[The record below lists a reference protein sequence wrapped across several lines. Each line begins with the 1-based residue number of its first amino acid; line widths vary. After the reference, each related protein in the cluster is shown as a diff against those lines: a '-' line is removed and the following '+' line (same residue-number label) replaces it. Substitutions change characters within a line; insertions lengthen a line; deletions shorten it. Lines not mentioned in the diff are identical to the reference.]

1 MSTAIKT
8 FKKFSF
14 LFIILTTLI
23 VGACLTA
30 IITYADTFYTVR
42 IEYKFKDGTPAHD
55 AYVAAYRSGANVN
68 TTVTNPEITGF
79 TPMTAIEGG
88 NAALTTELNYS
99 DLSENKN
106 ITVYYIAGL
115 TKYRAMYYKQNIYD
129 DLYTRDNTVN
139 VRYTDRYG
147 LTGTNPTELE
157 GEANK
162 PEGYEGFT
170 NLFHE
175 PDAIAADGSTVF
187 RVYYDRNYYTVNFDL
202 GSGGYGVDAVYAK
215 YESIYHI
222 GEPKR
227 AGYTFKGWV
236 LTNKDGDKFYDN
248 NNVEIKGDEEKSL
261 DEKLIEK
268 AFEHHNGTVPAHNV
282 YYKAIWEATT
292 TKYSIVYWMERPES
306 TATLEQLEAQATSP
320 DLRRLVT
327 KNYYVV
333 VAKDFENV
341 SSNTTINYEEMI
353 RNQDFFYTDAA
364 HTVNRNLHT
373 EFPSMSSSQLDDLNG
388 QGRFFEVNTF
398 LTRKNFFDS
407 LITEGEEPETLPNKE
422 IAGDGTTRINVYY
435 DRKDFNMKFFYAR
448 EEIST
453 GKVGLTYSTKFFSK
467 SNYPDTEY
475 QKALSHE
482 LITGNGQWVNI
493 ADELPHIKDKYKVE
507 NGGILTELHED
518 YNGYRYYYYQVSAK
532 YNEPLKG
539 KWITDPVT
547 DVHKKSSNDPNQMCK
562 SASWAVEFGTKYYY
576 DHNTSS
582 PNYTIKG
589 VYERL
594 GKDLMFR
601 DRTSNYQELHYLVS
615 WTNTSTSGDWNDG
628 IERVL
633 NFKYQNYLE
642 LLPKEVVICQNDSK
656 NGPAQVKASGGY
668 VDVRTFQTIV
678 NGQSVTK
685 WYGLKAD
692 QIINTID
699 SGSQYPYKSDPSK
712 RSENNGNIRSDQTA
726 AEITGFKLENKPKSS
741 PFMTTDNTEID
752 WSEDAPTDRHATINF
767 FYRRLDYTLK
777 FRNGNYVDKVFDQEA
792 GNGVA
797 YGVSLNKKYADG
809 ENAGEYIYKYTPEYH
824 NPDLKDFYEFKGW
837 YYTPYY
843 YREVDFDTETM
854 PADDLT
860 LYAKWVPKVINVSFY
875 PTYND
880 YYKNKNRIHCIPNS
894 NYDPTKP
901 ICDPDDPS
909 FNPDTDTPNV
919 KWNDGNIPVNYG
931 DFIPHNQIP
940 ANIDDDEHN
949 LRPELNPPA
958 QGAQFAG
965 WYYLRDNVPVRFE
978 PENLPVTA
986 LNYEASVHNG
996 HLKLFAEWVTKDV
1009 AKYQVKYVEKDH
1021 PEREVATET
1030 TGRAFV
1036 FKTKT
1041 FNAKGGDQLNAAHA
1055 WEENGTNWWPTTN
1068 STSIVIKANA
1078 QGEEFKPNT
1087 CKFEYVQKQKVHYK
1101 IQYLDA
1107 ASRTPLLPEVTRESG
1122 HASIE
1127 EDAPFIAGYA
1137 ITEGTKTLVL
1147 TASTAETEEEQEA
1160 EELATNV
1167 ITFYYNKNNTEY
1179 IYEVEYYKQNTGD
1192 DNYTL
1197 AQKENLAV
1205 TIASQGDTTVSIANI
1220 YNRHIPSV
1228 FLQNGFIRKANAT
1241 TVTETNG
1248 SVNTNVIADD
1258 ANVVISPAHRTTIKV
1273 YFDRK
1278 TYYYSYKYVDHTQ
1291 EKLYNDKLKNNESV
1305 DGVWDGVIQEFTN
1318 QGPARVETDVTISG
1332 ERDITHNGT
1341 PYTRINTRDLTLN
1354 IAPVT
1359 SANPHVNEVKIYYKK
1374 FTERELQFK
1383 LSCKNE
1389 NSPYTDVDYDHNT
1402 GDPLYGG
1409 ISLPMQT
1416 IDSYSDIQSVEFYD
1430 FNEAKTSNGG
1440 VEYYIH
1446 NHKYNFLG
1454 WYDNPEG
1461 TGTPLTTNAILAK
1474 ENLGLNESL
1483 PARDKTYYAVVEQVL
1498 VRANFEFRLV
1508 DETLP
1513 IGTGDGETEE
1523 DRQAAAIVA
1532 AAQSDPNGDYTG
1544 SYFDFSAP
1552 STYVNN
1558 TPVPWHRTDGY
1569 SMSIMPKDNRVYK
1582 YEFAE
1587 WWEEDLTVTP
1597 HKLIRKK
1604 NWNSSGEWSPTILQ
1618 NQVTRNGDKH
1628 IIAVYKKRTST
1639 DLPYTINYHF
1649 KTRLHG
1655 TKDFVV
1661 KGKLTSA
1668 ELSANTHL
1676 NNQKVFELTDEFI
1689 MSKAPFEANYGETLC
1704 WKDVNTVKTSIVGN
1718 PSSDKDEE
1726 KVDRIIT
1733 TVTAEQKIKTA
1744 YANYRLNPDS
1754 AFTQIT
1760 STIGAN
1766 FLTDPKLA
1774 AIDATGL
1781 TYNDKAFSYWEIRKS
1796 SSASAEVVARCYD
1809 SKFSFCLMD
1818 TYYITP
1824 VFDSETG
1831 EKSAVLNPSR
1841 LERNAAE
1848 DWYAWTWNNDSDGV
1862 WITPDSNLTFTG
1874 LKNKVIFAR
1883 VKPGET
1889 PDFDTTVYN
1898 KTADLDV
1905 VNGGTYTLTGWTG
1918 AENKI
1923 MDGTWV
1929 DIKLTHLD
1937 YSRNRWTDDNNEVPA
1952 DGSTDELFTDFEI
1965 AYRAFN
1971 NTENDIFEEGS
1982 GYKTGVVFELCAQ
1995 LPDSATF
2002 NPNRDYNQLSD
2013 ETNLKAAIKNG
2024 VKTQTLYGTYNYKP
2038 STNKKRSYQIKEIP
2052 TNKLTNRNR
2061 IQFSQC
2067 YVNNYTSKI
2076 ENEVETRTYKNS
2088 TYLLKATAYLID
2100 VDGETVTL
2108 SNSVYTCLKDV
2119 SKKDLASVVPGM
2131 TVYTEGN

>member
-227 AGYTFKGWV
+227 AGFNFKGWV

-292 TKYSIVYWMERPES
+292 TKYSIVYWMENPNS
-306 TATLEQLEAQATSP
+306 TATLDQMTAQTTSP

-327 KNYYVV
+327 ANYSV
-333 VAKDFENV
+333 VATKEFTNIP
-341 SSNTTINYEEMI
+341 SGFQINYDNMVRDE
-353 RNQDFFYTDAA
+353 DFFYTNVE
-364 HTVNRNLHT
+364 TKTKRNLET
-373 EFPSMSSSQLDDLNG
+373 AFPSMSYAQKKELNG
-388 QGRFFEVNTF
+388 KGKYFSLNTF
-398 LTRKNFFDS
+398 LTKKNFFDS
-407 LITEGEEPETLPNKE
+407 LITGGEEPTTLPNKVVL
-422 IAGDGTTRINVYY
+422 GDGTTRINVYY
-435 DRKDFNMKFFYAR
+435 DRKEFDLKFYYAKTDANNKVYLAESASGFGKSSSSSQEERLGSATWTNCVPTADGVPQIISSSTKITPATESYGSGNSMVTYYYYSAKVHYGGSLDNIWMLNAFANRYKKSQNSDTRKNPQEDIIFGGWAPQYGTNYSEGNKNKTTKGIFEKMDEQFMFKNDNRDDYLQVSFVGFWTNASYSSTWNSKPNLVFNFTYQNYVELLPYEYEKTNEELIAAGNYIDVIPNDQYNSPIEGKRYGLPAKNNFETYDAGQQYTQANIPKDYDDKDDAIRENQTAVSLQGFEIEDYQTSNGRVILNANNTIINWEDYGSDGNIWNDNHATIKFFYKR
-448 EEIST
+448 
-453 GKVGLTYSTKFFSK
+453 LKFTLRYV
-467 SNYPDTEY
+467 N
-475 QKALSHE
+475 
-482 LITGNGQWVNI
+482 GNTVER
-493 ADELPHIKDKYKVE
+493 ELPQAVAYNAPLNSKYATGE
-507 NGGILTELHED
+507 HTGE
-518 YNGYRYYYYQVSAK
+518 YRY
-532 YNEPLKG
+532 
-539 KWITDPVT
+539 
-547 DVHKKSSNDPNQMCK
+547 
-562 SASWAVEFGTKYYY
+562 F
-576 DHNTSS
+576 
-582 PNYTIKG
+582 
-589 VYERL
+589 YE
-594 GKDLMFR
+594 
-601 DRTSNYQELHYLVS
+601 
-615 WTNTSTSGDWNDG
+615 
-628 IERVL
+628 
-633 NFKYQNYLE
+633 
-642 LLPKEVVICQNDSK
+642 
-656 NGPAQVKASGGY
+656 
-668 VDVRTFQTIV
+668 
-678 NGQSVTK
+678 
-685 WYGLKAD
+685 
-692 QIINTID
+692 
-699 SGSQYPYKSDPSK
+699 
-712 RSENNGNIRSDQTA
+712 
-726 AEITGFKLENKPKSS
+726 
-741 PFMTTDNTEID
+741 
-752 WSEDAPTDRHATINF
+752 
-767 FYRRLDYTLK
+767 
-777 FRNGNYVDKVFDQEA
+777 
-792 GNGVA
+792 
-797 YGVSLNKKYADG
+797 
-809 ENAGEYIYKYTPEYH
+809 PEYF
-824 NPDLKDFYEFKGW
+824 NPDLKDYFEFKGW

-843 YREVDFDTETM
+843 YREVDLDAQTM
-854 PADDLT
+854 PADDIT
-860 LYAKWVPKVINVSFY
+860 FYAKWVPKVINVSFY

-880 YYKNKNRIHCIPNS
+880 YYQNKNRIHCIPNS

-901 ICDPDDPS
+901 ICDPDDPN
-909 FNPDTDTPNV
+909 FNPDSDTPNV
-919 KWNDGNIPVNYG
+919 KWNDGNLPVNYG

-1068 STSIVIKANA
+1068 STSILIKANA

-1127 EDAPFIAGYA
+1127 EDAPFIPGYA
-1137 ITEGTKTLVL
+1137 VTEGTKTLVL

-1167 ITFYYNKNNTEY
+1167 ITFYYNKNSTEY
-1179 IYEVEYYKQNTGD
+1179 IYEVEYYTQNTGD

-1228 FLQNGFIRKANAT
+1228 FEQNGFTRKANAT

-1248 SVNTNVIADD
+1248 SVNTYGIADD

-1273 YFDRK
+1273 YYDRN

-1305 DGVWDGVIQEFTN
+1305 DGVWDGVIQEFPN

-1332 ERDITHNGT
+1332 ERDITYNGT

-1359 SANPHVNEVKIYYKK
+1359 PANPHVNEVKIYYKK

-1416 IDSYSDIQSVEFYD
+1416 VDSYSDIQSVEFYD

-1508 DETLP
+1508 DEALP

-1532 AAQSDPNGDYTG
+1532 EARSDPNGDYTG

-1889 PDFDTTVYN
+1889 PVFDTTVYN

-2024 VKTQTLYGTYNYKP
+2024 VKNQTLYGTYNYKP